1 MKLKKIII
9 MAVVA
14 AATVSGAQAQD
25 KKEAAKG
32 IAEVTF
38 NVSTMHGDHCK
49 KRIENTV
56 AFEKGVTD
64 LKVNLADNQV
74 WIKYNTKK
82 TDKEKLQKAFEKLG
96 YTAEEAEP
104 KTKEEEKYI
113 TLQ

>member
-1 MKLKKIII
+1 MTILKNII
-9 MAVVA
+9 MAVIV
-14 AATVSGAQAQD
+14 AATVLSAQAQD

-49 KRIENTV
+49 KKIESTV

-96 YTAEEAEP
+96 YTAEEAEQKP
-104 KTKEEEKYI
+104 KAEA
-113 TLQ
+113 QH